1 MFPFCGGRQKIVP
14 QCRTHVHHN
23 NCFNHQGTLIF
34 ALTNLLDFGRSCCRR
49 HCKTGGKFHYAGQ
62 TNVLGGSSEH
72 MKLFPLFLP
81 SLPDWAD
88 LCGSWGG
95 GGGGGGVRTLPLH
108 RPLSLALQK
117 NGLRFL
123 KPREKTKKTS

>member
-95 GGGGGGVRTLPLH
+95 GGGGRSADTPIAPPSVFGPAEKRITFPKTT
-108 RPLSLALQK
+108 RK
-117 NGLRFL
+117 N
-123 KPREKTKKTS
+123 KEN